1 MVSPLMTSNC
11 LPRFSCVHFP
21 DRHEIFRHTRGG
33 WRVSIFEFIDLGFPF
48 PAFAEMP
55 ESDFLLSPF
64 YFLLT

>member
-1 MVSPLMTSNC
+1 VEKLADAHSHRQT
-11 LPRFSCVHFP
+11 
-21 DRHEIFRHTRGG
+21 RHPRGG

-55 ESDFLLSPF
+55 ESDFLLSSF